1 MNFKNDIK
9 RKEKAMTEN
18 IREYL
23 GRKLKAQGFSPFG
36 VYSQTA
42 DILTRE
48 IYPAFIS
55 IKGIELS
62 QQNAGTNGRCS
73 ADISTEV
80 RLMGAKKGFFD
91 HDRLQ
96 LMAERL
102 VADLFF
108 GSQYTVVKISCGE
121 ISRCIQLGR
130 LECKLSVTFRAAAE
144 RGDAS

>member
-1 MNFKNDIK
+1 
-9 RKEKAMTEN
+9 MTEN

-48 IYPAFIS
+48 IYPAFI
-55 IKGIELS
+55 
-62 QQNAGTNGRCS
+62 
-73 ADISTEV
+73 
-80 RLMGAKKGFFD
+80 MGAKKGFFD